1 MKSNTPK
8 QNAATVEKHSQRN
21 TTAKPTAA
29 KNADNTQDKK
39 KEDNTTTD
47 TTTKTKKD
55 YNTNTQAPGP

>member
-29 KNADNTQDKK
+29 KNAENTQDKK
-39 KEDNTTTD
+39 NEESMTAD
-47 TTTKTKKD
+47 TTTKTGKQ
-55 YNTNTQAPGP
+55 YSTNEKAPAP